1 MMQKWLTG
9 KNIGVAILDTGI
21 YPHID
26 FDCRIRAFLD
36 MVHGRTLPYDDNGHG
51 THVAG
56 ILAGSGAA
64 LNRKY
69 KGVAPGCDIIA
80 VKVLDES
87 GNGNKEQVIEAL
99 DWIKANRIKYN
110 IRIIN
115 ISVGTTQKESHR
127 DLIYAVES
135 AWDDGFIVVAAA
147 GNMGP
152 GQGSITAPGSSRKV
166 ITVGSADMLVRHQ
179 GISGR
184 GPTCDCIIKPDIV
197 APGNA
202 IVSCAN
208 RSGSM
213 PYAVKSG
220 TSMSTP
226 MVSGG
231 IALLLEKKPALSN
244 LEVKKRLMETAKDL
258 GYPHN
263 LQGWGL
269 FQLEHFLYDEKI

>member
-1 MMQKWLTG
+1 MAVKLFSEYHKEELIYGALGNDAEMAYR

-64 LNRKY
+64 LNGKY

-184 GPTCDCIIKPDIV
+184 GPTCDCIIKPGYRGTRQRHCLLCQPKRQHALCSEKRHIHV
-197 APGNA
+197 NPYGLRRH
-202 IVSCAN
+202 CAA
-208 RSGSM
+208 S
-213 PYAVKSG
+213 
-220 TSMSTP
+220 
-226 MVSGG
+226 
-231 IALLLEKKPALSN
+231 
-244 LEVKKRLMETAKDL
+244 
-258 GYPHN
+258 
-263 LQGWGL
+263 
-269 FQLEHFLYDEKI
+269 

>member
-64 LNRKY
+64 LNGKY

-166 ITVGSADMLVRHQ
+166 
-179 GISGR
+179 
-184 GPTCDCIIKPDIV
+184 
-197 APGNA
+197 NA
-202 IVSCAN
+202 I
-208 RSGSM
+208 
-213 PYAVKSG
+213 
-220 TSMSTP
+220 
-226 MVSGG
+226 
-231 IALLLEKKPALSN
+231 
-244 LEVKKRLMETAKDL
+244 D
-258 GYPHN
+258 
-263 LQGWGL
+263 
-269 FQLEHFLYDEKI
+269 